1 MPPLLSSNGIRLAT
15 ALLVIVCAGCT
26 SGVYYQ
32 AAEKLGYHKRDILVS
47 RVEDARE
54 AQTDAKK
61 EFQDALA
68 QFLALT
74 QVEPGEIKATYAR
87 LNTALKD
94 CEASALDVR
103 KRIESTEDVSEALF
117 REWEKEAAS
126 IVDRD
131 DRRESERLLR
141 ETRSRADSLIQTM
154 NAAAG
159 RMDPVLQKFRD
170 KVLVLKANLNAQA
183 VAGLS
188 GTARGLES
196 DVGRL
201 VAEMEKS
208 IREAEAFLGTMKNP
222 APST

>member
-103 KRIESTEDVSEALF
+103 KRIESTEDVSQALF